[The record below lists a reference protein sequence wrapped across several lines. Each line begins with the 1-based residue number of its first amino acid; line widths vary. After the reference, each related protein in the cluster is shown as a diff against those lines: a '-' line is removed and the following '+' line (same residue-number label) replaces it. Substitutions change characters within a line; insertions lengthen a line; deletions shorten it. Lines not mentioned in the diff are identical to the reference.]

1 MTYTIKPFNW
11 GELRT
16 SNGIGAVVTNNVF
29 WIQVKPMNQAELYK
43 WEIQRGTTSIM
54 SGISQTLEQ
63 GKIDC
68 EKAWQEFLADNLLK
82 EEILDYNL
90 EQLGLK

>member
-1 MTYTIKPFNW
+1 MSYTIKPLNW

-16 SNGIGAVVTNNVF
+16 SNGMGAVATTGIF

-54 SGISQTLEQ
+54 SGVSQTLEQ

>member
-1 MTYTIKPFNW
+1 MSYTIKPLNW

-16 SNGIGAVVTNNVF
+16 SNGIGAVATNNVF
-29 WIQVKPMNQAELYK
+29 WIQVKPMNQAEPYT
-43 WEIQRGTTSIM
+43 WEIQRGKTSIM
-54 SGISQTLEQ
+54 SGVSQTIEQ

-68 EKAWQEFLADNLLK
+68 ENAWRKFLSDNFLK
-82 EEILDYNL
+82 EETLDYNL